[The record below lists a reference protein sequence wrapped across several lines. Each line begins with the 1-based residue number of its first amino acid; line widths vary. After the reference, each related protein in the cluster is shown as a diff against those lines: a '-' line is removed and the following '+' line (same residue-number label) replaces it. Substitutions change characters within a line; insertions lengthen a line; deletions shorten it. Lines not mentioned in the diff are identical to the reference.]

1 MFKDRCSPLW
11 TVFTPQKVDHISG
24 IIVIDSLLYL
34 DVSVL
39 RDLQA
44 VPTIVFALLAGA
56 WSDRY
61 GRLFVILIPLASFII
76 RDVVFIVISLF
87 EVVLLV
93 ESTLT
98 TST

>member
-1 MFKDRCSPLW
+1 M
-11 TVFTPQKVDHISG
+11 PQNRPKTKAYFIHQPP
-24 IIVIDSLLYL
+24 
-34 DVSVL
+34 VL
-39 RDLQA
+39 CDLQA

-93 ESTLT
+93 ESTFT
-98 TST
+98 TSP